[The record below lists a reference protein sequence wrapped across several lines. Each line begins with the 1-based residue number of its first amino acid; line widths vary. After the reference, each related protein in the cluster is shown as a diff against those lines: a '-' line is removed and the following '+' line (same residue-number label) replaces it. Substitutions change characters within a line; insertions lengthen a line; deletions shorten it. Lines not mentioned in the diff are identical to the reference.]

1 MLASL
6 LSCLTERDMKT
17 RLILREEVPSLG
29 NIGDEVEVASGYA
42 RNHLI
47 PMGLALPW
55 SDSSIERVANAKK
68 EADEQRESLAKEHAA
83 LAEKINNLQLN
94 FEEKV
99 SEEGHLYGS
108 VNEKRIAAALAE
120 KGVDVGENQVRLGEP
135 IRKPGEY
142 EVAVHI
148 HAELQAVLKVWVVG
162 DVVETPEE
170 VKAELAEMEASD
182 AADRH
187 PLADVPQGDAE
198 SSPAEATPD
207 EEASA
212 EASPVEAA
220 SEGESEES
228 EQA

>member
-1 MLASL
+1 
-6 LSCLTERDMKT
+6 MKT

-29 NIGDEVEVASGYA
+29 NIGDEVQVASGYA

-55 SDSSIERVANAKK
+55 SAASIERVANAKK
-68 EADEQRESLAKEHAA
+68 EADERREALAKEHAG
-83 LAEKINNLQLN
+83 LAEQSNGLQLN

-108 VNEKRIAAALAE
+108 VNEKRITAALAG
-120 KGVDVGENQVRLGEP
+120 KGVEVSENQIRLGEP
-135 IRKPGEY
+135 IRNPGEY

-148 HAELQAVLKVWVVG
+148 HAELQAILKVWVVG
-162 DVVETPEE
+162 DVVETPED

-187 PLADVPQGDAE
+187 PLADVPQETAE
-198 SSPAEATPD
+198 SAPVEVSPD
-207 EEASA
+207 EAA
-212 EASPVEAA
+212 LGEASPVVEAVPV
-220 SEGESEES
+220 EESEES
-228 EQA
+228 EQV

>member
-1 MLASL
+1 
-6 LSCLTERDMKT
+6 MKT

-29 NIGDEVEVASGYA
+29 NIGDEVQVASGYA

-55 SDSSIERVANAKK
+55 SAASIERVANAKK
-68 EADEQRESLAKEHAA
+68 EADERREALAKEHAG
-83 LAEKINNLQLN
+83 LAEQSNGLQLN

-120 KGVDVGENQVRLGEP
+120 KGVDVGENQIRLGEP
-135 IRKPGEY
+135 IRNPGEY
-142 EVAVHI
+142 EVDVHI

-162 DVVETPEE
+162 DVVETPED
-170 VKAELAEMEASD
+170 VKAELAEMEASE

-187 PLADVPQGDAE
+187 PLADVPQEDAE
-198 SSPAEATPD
+198 SAPSEGAPGEA
-207 EEASA
+207 ASA

-220 SEGESEES
+220 SDEESEESEES

>member
-1 MLASL
+1 
-6 LSCLTERDMKT
+6 MKI

-29 NIGDEVEVASGYA
+29 NIGDEVQVASGYA

-55 SDSSIERVANAKK
+55 SAASIERVANSKK
-68 EADEQRESLAKEHAA
+68 EADEQREALAKEYAA
-83 LAEKINNLQLN
+83 LADQINGLQLN

-108 VNEKRIAAALAE
+108 VNEKRIATALAE
-120 KGVDVGENQVRLGEP
+120 KGVNVGENQIRLGEP
-135 IRKPGEY
+135 IRNPGEY

-148 HAELQAVLKVWVVG
+148 HAELQAALQVWVVG
-162 DVVETPEE
+162 DVVETPDD
-170 VKAELAEMEASD
+170 VKVELAEMEASE

-187 PLADVPQGDAE
+187 PLADVPQEDAE
-198 SSPAEATPD
+198 SSPSEGAPSEA
-207 EEASA
+207 ASA
-212 EASPVEAA
+212 EAA
-220 SEGESEES
+220 SEEDSGES

>member
-1 MLASL
+1 
-6 LSCLTERDMKT
+6 MKT

-29 NIGDEVEVASGYA
+29 NIGDEVQVASGYA

-55 SDSSIERVANAKK
+55 SAASIERVANAKK
-68 EADEQRESLAKEHAA
+68 EADEQREALAKEHAA
-83 LAEKINNLQLN
+83 LAEQINGLQLN

-108 VNEKRIAAALAE
+108 VNEKRIAAALAG
-120 KGVDVGENQVRLGEP
+120 KGVEVSENQIRLGEP
-135 IRKPGEY
+135 IRNPGEY

-148 HAELQAVLKVWVVG
+148 HAELQAILKVWVVG
-162 DVVETPEE
+162 DVVETPED
-170 VKAELAEMEASD
+170 VKAELAEMESSD

-187 PLADVPQGDAE
+187 PLADVPQETAE
-198 SSPAEATPD
+198 SAPAEVAP
-207 EEASA
+207 EEAASG

-220 SEGESEES
+220 SVEESEES